1 MNFYI
6 LIMMI
11 WY

>member
-6 LIMMI
+6 
-11 WY
+11 

>member
-6 LIMMI
+6 FLT
-11 WY
+11 